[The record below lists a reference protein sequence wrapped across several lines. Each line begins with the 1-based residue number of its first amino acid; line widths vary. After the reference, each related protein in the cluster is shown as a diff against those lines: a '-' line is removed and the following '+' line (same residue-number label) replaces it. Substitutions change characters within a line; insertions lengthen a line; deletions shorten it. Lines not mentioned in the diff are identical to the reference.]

1 MLVFA
6 AGFSTA
12 ESVSDVSGR
21 GVGMDVVRNAV
32 EKAGGRIAMTSLKSA
47 GTTVR
52 IDLPLSMAVSRVM
65 TVALG
70 KNLFGVPMDL
80 IQGIVKVPRSDIVRI
95 KECEAFV
102 LRDRVVPLLRLT
114 QLLDLPDEP
123 AAGEEIAVLVV
134 RVNGQTIGLGIS
146 AFGEGMEVILKPLE
160 GMLAKIAGYAGT
172 ALLGDGRVLL
182 VLDLKELI

>member
-1 MLVFA
+1 
-6 AGFSTA
+6 
-12 ESVSDVSGR
+12 
-21 GVGMDVVRNAV
+21 MDVVRNAV
-32 EKAGGRIAMTSLKSA
+32 EKAGGRIAMTSVKGV

-80 IQGIVKVPRSDIVRI
+80 IQGIVKVPRGDVVRI

-102 LRDRVVPLLRLT
+102 LRDRVVPLVRLT

-123 AAGEEIAVLVV
+123 AVGEEIAVLVV
-134 RVNGQTIGLGIS
+134 RVSGQTVGLGIS

-160 GMLAKIAGYAGT
+160 GMLAKISGYAGT

>member
-1 MLVFA
+1 
-6 AGFSTA
+6 
-12 ESVSDVSGR
+12 
-21 GVGMDVVRNAV
+21 
-32 EKAGGRIAMTSLKSA
+32 MTSVKGV

-65 TVALG
+65 TVVLG
-70 KNLFGVPMDL
+70 KSLFGVPMDL
-80 IQGIVKVPRSDIVRI
+80 IQGIVKVPRGDIVRI

-102 LRDRVVPLLRLT
+102 LRDRVVPLVRLT
-114 QLLDLPDEP
+114 QLLELPDETCLGARRSP
-123 AAGEEIAVLVV
+123 LLVV